1 MDESNEDYGYDDVYA
16 LFMAKPRDNMQY
28 TSSSSRLMAATA
40 AADDGDAPSEP
51 AIKMSH
57 IKPYVVAAHQ
67 NHPASLNSNEIP
79 PCPTEIATI
88 REIYSIHCL

>member
-1 MDESNEDYGYDDVYA
+1 
-16 LFMAKPRDNMQY
+16 MAKPRDNMQY
-28 TSSSSRLMAATA
+28 TSSSSRLMAAA

-51 AIKMSH
+51 AIKMSQ

-79 PCPTEIATI
+79 PCPTEIATVQ
-88 REIYSIHCL
+88 EIYSIYYCL